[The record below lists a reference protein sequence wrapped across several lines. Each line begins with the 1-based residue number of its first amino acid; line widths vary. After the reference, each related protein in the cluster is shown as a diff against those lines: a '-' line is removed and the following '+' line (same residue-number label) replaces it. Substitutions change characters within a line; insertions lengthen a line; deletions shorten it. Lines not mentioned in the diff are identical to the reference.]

1 MSGVVTLHFR
11 INTAEQFY
19 EALGE
24 ASPDYYYIYIGRSF
38 QFADD
43 TSPPTPANSYSGAEY
58 DPWRDMIGM
67 KRIQT
72 SDISFI
78 APRYNW
84 TNNTLYTQY
93 TDTQTSL
100 NAEEFYVLQTD
111 DYNVYKCI
119 DNNRG
124 ANSTIK
130 PTGTGT
136 AIISTADN
144 YRWKYMFNI
153 SSADRTAWLTLDY
166 FPVKKLT
173 ADDSSDQW
181 DVQQAAANGAIHQVD
196 ISANG
201 TGYLSHTAN
210 VAAANSTA
218 IKLATTAAA
227 NDAAYVQSAVYI
239 KSGLGLGQIRRIVNY
254 NGTTK
259 YATVNSA
266 FTTTPNTQSNYV
278 VSPRVNILGDS
289 GQTVS
294 SLATAYVSN
303 TAGGQV
309 RKITVIAEGLNYS
322 QGNVAITANGSHGS
336 GATAT
341 PVISPPN
348 GHGYA
353 PVKELFAFNVML
365 NASMVGAEGNTLPTN
380 NEFRTVGMIANP
392 RLRAGSVA
400 NASLIDQCTRL
411 TLNAVSGDY
420 HQDEII
426 TDSATGCTAKVV
438 RFSNTNATGSKGVLR
453 AIRVVTT
460 GTGKT
465 FRAGSTV
472 SGANSSVTANV
483 IAIAR
488 PALREY
494 TGDIIYHE
502 NRQPIARAADQTERI
517 KVIVKF

>member
-11 INTAEQFY
+11 INTADQFY

-24 ASPDYYYIYIGRSF
+24 ASPDIYYIYIGRSF

-43 TSPPTPANSYSGAEY
+43 NSPPTPDNSYTSSEY
-58 DPWRDMIGM
+58 DPWRDIYGM
-67 KRIQT
+67 KRIST
-72 SDISFI
+72 SDVSFI

-93 TDTQTSL
+93 TNSQTSL
-100 NAEEFYVLQTD
+100 NAEQFYVLQTD
-111 DYNVYKCI
+111 DHNVYKCI

-124 ANSTIK
+124 ANSTVK

-136 AIISTADN
+136 TIISTADN

-153 SSADRTAWLTLDY
+153 TSADRTAWLTLDY
-166 FPVKKLT
+166 FPVKRLT

-196 ISANG
+196 VSANG

-210 VAAANSTA
+210 VASANTTA
-218 IKLATTAAA
+218 VKLATTASA
-227 NDAAYVQSAVYI
+227 NDAAYSESAVYI
-239 KSGLGLGQIRRIVNY
+239 KAGAGLGQIRRIVSY

-259 YATVNSA
+259 YATVNGA
-266 FTTTPNTQSNYV
+266 FTITPNTQSQYV
-278 VSPRVNILGDS
+278 VSPRVSILGDS
-289 GQTVS
+289 GQTVA

-303 TAGGQV
+303 TAGGQI
-309 RKITVIAEGLNYS
+309 RKITMISEGLNYS
-322 QGNVAITANGSHGS
+322 QGNVVITSNGTHGS
-336 GATAT
+336 GAAAT
-341 PVISPPN
+341 LVISPPD

-353 PVKELFAFNVML
+353 PVKELFAYNVML

-392 RLRAGSVA
+392 RLRSGPVA
-400 NASLIDQCTRL
+400 NATLIDQCTRMS
-411 TLNAVSGDY
+411 LNVVSGDF
-420 HQDEII
+420 HQDEIV
-426 TDSATGCTAKVV
+426 TDSATGCTGKVV
-438 RFSNTNATGSKGVLR
+438 RFSNTNSSGSDGVLR
-453 AIRVVTT
+453 LIRIVTT
-460 GTGKT
+460 GTGLT

-472 SGANSSVTANV
+472 TGANSSVTANV
-483 IAIAR
+483 ISVAR

-502 NRQPIARAADQTERI
+502 TRQPITRSTDQTERI